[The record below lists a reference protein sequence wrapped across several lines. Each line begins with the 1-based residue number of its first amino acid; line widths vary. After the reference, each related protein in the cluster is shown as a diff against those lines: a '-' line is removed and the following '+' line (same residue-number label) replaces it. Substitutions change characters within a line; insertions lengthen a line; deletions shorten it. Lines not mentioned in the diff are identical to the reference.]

1 MNPRNVLLC
10 ICLLL
15 AALPASA
22 GPLHRAAAD
31 GDIDAMKSAIQAGEE
46 LDATDRRGMT
56 ALHKAAANGRVK
68 AVRLLLRKGA
78 DPQLKD
84 RMGRT
89 AIVVAAEEQQTAV
102 VDLLEN
108 WAKRDGED
116 EEDGDED
123 CD

>member
-10 ICLLL
+10 LCLLL
-15 AALPASA
+15 ATLSAPA

-31 GDIDAMKSAIQAGEE
+31 GDIDALKSAIQAGEE
-46 LDATDRRGMT
+46 LDGTDRRGMT

-68 AVRLLLRKGA
+68 AARLLLHKGA

-89 AIVVAAEEQQTAV
+89 AIVIAAEEQQTAV
-102 VDLLEN
+102 VDLLVN
-108 WAKRDGED
+108 WEKGDGE
-116 EEDGDED
+116 EEDDDED

>member
-10 ICLLL
+10 LCLLL

-31 GDIDAMKSAIQAGEE
+31 GDIDALKSAIQAVEE
-46 LDATDRRGMT
+46 LDGTDRRGMT
-56 ALHKAAANGRVK
+56 PLHKAAANGRVK
-68 AVRLLLRKGA
+68 AARLLLRKGA

-89 AIVVAAEEQQTAV
+89 AIVIAAEEQQNAV

-108 WAKRDGED
+108 WGKGDGE
-116 EEDGDED
+116 EVEDDDED